1 MKKFKFL
8 LLVLLMLV
16 VLTSCKF
23 NKTDGDE
30 SKTEPPVAETMVT
43 PIYEGVTFET
53 AEAYALKAK
62 KEKNPKKIEKNSCQ
76 TVQDLLY
83 YQTCSRE
90 VLNTSRCSSIGRA
103 ADL

>member
-16 VLTSCKF
+16 VLTSCKS

-43 PIYEGVTFET
+43 PIYQGVTFET

-62 KEKNPKKIEKNSCQ
+62 KEKNDKFEDEKIKD
-76 TVQDLLY
+76 VIKQDFG
-83 YQTCSRE
+83 
-90 VLNTSRCSSIGRA
+90 VLTTDELSY
-103 ADL
+103 

>member
-16 VLTSCKF
+16 VLTSCKS

-43 PIYEGVTFET
+43 PMKT
-53 AEAYALKAK
+53 K
-62 KEKNPKKIEKNSCQ
+62 KSKTS
-76 TVQDLLY
+76 
-83 YQTCSRE
+83 
-90 VLNTSRCSSIGRA
+90 LNKTSVF
-103 ADL
+103 